1 MCLIILNVYTK
12 GTYVRV
18 EVITELKEHQKG
30 TPAIEAKRER
40 RRIYNKNERVSKE
53 AQAIRA
59 RGKPKV

>member
-1 MCLIILNVYTK
+1 MYLIILNVYTK

-18 EVITELKEHQKG
+18 EVITELRELQRG

-53 AQAIRA
+53 AQAVQA
-59 RGKPKV
+59 RENPKV

>member
-1 MCLIILNVYTK
+1 MYLIILNVYTK

-18 EVITELKEHQKG
+18 EVITELRELQRG

-53 AQAIRA
+53 AHA
-59 RGKPKV
+59 V